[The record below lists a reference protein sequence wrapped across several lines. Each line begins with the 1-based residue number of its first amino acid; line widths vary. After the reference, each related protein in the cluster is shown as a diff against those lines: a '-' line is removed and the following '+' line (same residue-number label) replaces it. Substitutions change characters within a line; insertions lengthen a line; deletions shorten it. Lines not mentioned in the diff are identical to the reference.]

1 MSDQAGHHQ
10 RADIGSRVERREDAP
25 YLTGD
30 AAYTDDIQ
38 PSNTTHL
45 AILRSQYAH
54 AQVDSLD
61 TSTAARRD
69 DVLTV
74 LTRADL
80 AEADVPGTIPVGW
93 EMPGMCHPDYHILA
107 GETARYQ
114 GEPLAA
120 VVAEDRYAAHGA
132 LDDIDVAYDRLE
144 PVVEPREALH
154 DDAPTVHEDAPDNVA
169 VDWEVGDDARTDEAF
184 ADAENTVGL
193 AIRNQRVHPT
203 AMEPRGALAEYD
215 RSSGTLSVHMSSQNP
230 HIHRRLLST
239 SLAHPENRIRVV
251 SPDVGGGFGSKSP
264 LYPGETLAAW
274 SACRLER
281 PVKWQATRTE
291 GYLSDAHGRGIDIEA
306 ELAFDDDGTIRGL
319 RSDAVANNGAY
330 QLFFAPHVPTI
341 VHGSA
346 LSGAYDIP
354 AIHARIV
361 CAYTN
366 TVPMDA
372 YRGAGQP
379 EACFLVERLVDTAA
393 RELGVDPVA
402 FRRQNVVDPDQFP
415 FTTRTGAVYDS
426 GDYRQAL
433 DRALD
438 TAGYDALRERQ
449 RELRG
454 EGRYLGIGVSTFT
467 QSSGMG
473 PSRLLGESGAKHGF
487 WESSLIRFQP
497 SGTVTAYVG
506 THSHGQ
512 GHETSFAQ
520 ILSDRLGVPP
530 EDVEIVEGD
539 TDRVQSGQ
547 GTYGSRSGPVGGGAL
562 AQCADKVVEK
572 ARRIAAH
579 HLEADADDVVF
590 EDGQFHPAGAPGRT
604 MGIGEV
610 ARQAYLAHD
619 VPEGLEPG
627 LEETAFYDPEG
638 FTSPFG
644 THVVA
649 VEVDPRSGEVEVERY
664 VAVTDCGTQINPT
677 IVEGQIHGAIAQ
689 GFGQA
694 RHEGVVYDEQG
705 NLVTG
710 SMQDYAV
717 PKATQVPEVETDSTV
732 TESPHNPLGVKG
744 VGEAGT
750 IASPPA
756 VVNAIVDAL
765 EPFGVEH
772 LEMPVTSETVWQAV
786 RTADGEPGR

>member
-1 MSDQAGHHQ
+1 MSDSAGQ
-10 RADIGSRVERREDAP
+10 KGETEIGSRVGRREDAR
-25 YLTGD
+25 YVSGD
-30 AAYTDDIQ
+30 AEYTDDIR
-38 PSNTTHL
+38 PANAGHL
-45 AILRSQYAH
+45 AILRSRYAH
-54 AQVDSLD
+54 ARVEAID
-61 TSTAARRD
+61 TSTTEERD
-69 DVLTV
+69 DVVAV
-74 LTRADL
+74 LTGEDL
-80 AEADVPGTIPVGW
+80 AATDMPGTIPIGW
-93 EMPGMCHPDYHILA
+93 EMPGMRHPDYPILA
-107 GETARYQ
+107 GERVRYQ
-114 GEPLAA
+114 GEPIAA
-120 VVAEDRYAAHGA
+120 VIAEGRYAAHEA
-132 LDDIDVAYDRLE
+132 LDDVDVEYERLE
-144 PVVEPREALH
+144 PVVDPREAL
-154 DDAPTVHEDAPDNVA
+154 DSDAPTVHEEAPDNVA
-169 VDWEVGDDARTDEAF
+169 VDWDVGDAERTDEAF
-184 ADAENTVGL
+184 ADADRSVRL
-193 AIRNQRVHPT
+193 SIKNQRILAN
-203 AMEPRGALAEYD
+203 AMEPRVAVAEYD
-215 RSSGTLSVHMSSQNP
+215 GSSEKLSVHMSSQNP

-239 SLAHPENRIRVV
+239 SLEHPENRIQVV

-264 LYPGETLAAW
+264 LYPGEALAAW
-274 SACRLER
+274 GALRLER

-291 GYLSDAHGRGIDIEA
+291 SYLSDAHGRGIDIEA
-306 ELAFDDDGTIRGL
+306 ELAFDDNGTIRGL

-346 LSGAYDIP
+346 LSGSYDIP
-354 AIHARIV
+354 AIHAHIV

-379 EACFLVERLVDTAA
+379 EACFLVERLVHTAA
-393 RELGVDPVA
+393 REIGMDPVEFRRRNTVDPE
-402 FRRQNVVDPDQFP
+402 QFP
-415 FTTRTGAVYDS
+415 FTTQTGSVYDS
-426 GDYRQAL
+426 GDYGKAL
-433 DRALD
+433 SRALEI
-438 TAGYDALRERQ
+438 AEYEALRERQ
-449 RELRG
+449 RELRE

-473 PSRLLGESGAKHGF
+473 PSRLLGENGAKHGF

-497 SGTVTAYVG
+497 SGTITAYVG

-512 GHETSFAQ
+512 GHETTFAQ
-520 ILSDRLGVPP
+520 ILSDRLGVPY
-530 EDVEIVEGD
+530 EDIDIVEGD

-562 AQCADKVVEK
+562 ADCADKIVEK
-572 ARRIAAH
+572 GRRIAAH
-579 HLEADADDVVF
+579 HLEADPEDVVF
-590 EDGQFHPAGAPGRT
+590 EDGEFHPAGAPTR
-604 MGIGEV
+604 GIGITEI

-619 VPEGLEPG
+619 IPEDLEPG

-644 THVVA
+644 THVAV
-649 VEVDPRSGEVEVERY
+649 VEVDPDSGEVEFERY

-689 GFGQA
+689 GLGQA
-694 RHEGVVYDEQG
+694 RYEGVVYDEQG

-717 PKATQVPEVETDSTV
+717 PKATQIPEMETDATV

-765 EPFGVEH
+765 EPFGVDH
-772 LEMPVTSETVWQAV
+772 LEMPVTDETVWAAIQDAS
-786 RTADGEPGR
+786 GE